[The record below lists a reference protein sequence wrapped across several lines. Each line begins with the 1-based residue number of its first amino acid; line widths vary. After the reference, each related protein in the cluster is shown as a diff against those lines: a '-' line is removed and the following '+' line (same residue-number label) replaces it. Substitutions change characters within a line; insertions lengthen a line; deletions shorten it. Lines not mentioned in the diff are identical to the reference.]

1 MRLTMMQPGASVCA
15 MRKNLLAL
23 RISVVAAML
32 LLAVGATAQ
41 STFTTINATPLKIH
55 VGADGSFQIYN
66 SAVPGVGQVFPTS
79 SDLADMGIF
88 AYIDGTLHAPN
99 FAAHSGGTATG
110 NLGEYTA
117 WVPVSISQVPRG
129 SGTAA
134 DPYIV
139 SVLLAAP
146 DSDIRVNMTVQ
157 YVRGDNFFRLRTHFY
172 SITGEIHENLDAILG
187 ADIYLAGSDNGFFVS
202 VPELNA
208 VGGRSCDPTESQ
220 YNILLIPITPAHSF
234 TASQFADVWRQIAEG
249 TLDNNS
255 DGSACVDN
263 GAAVR
268 WADIMRGGSS
278 SVELNAAVS
287 FGAVPSAANFHGFSL
302 QVAPRTITLAPGE
315 STQLTVTSTHNP
327 ALDFNSEVFFS
338 APNLPPGVTVT
349 FSRPS
354 VPAPGSGTVTAT
366 VSIDNTIFPQFYT
379 NLALFG
385 SGGGESH
392 AGFFNLD
399 VLCTPPRILG
409 INQPQSTTVRRGQR
423 ATLRVTPSAG
433 GLYTYQ
439 WYQGHAGITSSP
451 IASSNSPELV
461 TPVINDVTEFWVR
474 VTNPCG
480 SVNSLTAT
488 VVPTN

>member
-1 MRLTMMQPGASVCA
+1 MRLTIMQPGASVCA
-15 MRKNLLAL
+15 MRTRKLAL
-23 RISVVAAML
+23 RISIVAAMVL
-32 LLAVGATAQ
+32 VAASATAQ
-41 STFTTINATPLKIH
+41 TFTTINASPLKIN

-66 SAVPGVGQVFPTS
+66 SSVPGVGQVFPTGT
-79 SDLADMGIF
+79 DLADMGMF
-88 AYIDGTLHAPN
+88 AYIDGELHAPN
-99 FAAHSGGTATG
+99 FAEHGSTATG
-110 NLGEYTA
+110 NLGEYTP
-117 WVPVSISQVPRG
+117 WTPVSISPRPLG
-129 SGTAA
+129 SGTAT
-134 DPYIV
+134 DPFVV

-146 DSDIRVNMTVQ
+146 DSDVRVNMTVQ

-172 SITGEIHENLDAILG
+172 SITNQLHTIDAILG

-234 TASQFADVWRQIAEG
+234 TAAHFADVWRQIAEG

-255 DGSACVDN
+255 EGSACIDN

-278 SVELNAAVS
+278 SVQLSAAVS
-287 FGAVPSAANFHGFSL
+287 FGAVPSAANFHGFFL
-302 QVAPRTITLAPGE
+302 QVSPRTITLSPGE

-327 ALDFNSEVFFS
+327 ALEFNSDVFFS

-354 VPAPGSGTVTAT
+354 VAAPGSGTVTAN

-379 NLALFG
+379 NLALVG

-451 IASSNSPELV
+451 IASSNAAELV
-461 TPVINDVTEFWVR
+461 TPVINEPTEFWVR